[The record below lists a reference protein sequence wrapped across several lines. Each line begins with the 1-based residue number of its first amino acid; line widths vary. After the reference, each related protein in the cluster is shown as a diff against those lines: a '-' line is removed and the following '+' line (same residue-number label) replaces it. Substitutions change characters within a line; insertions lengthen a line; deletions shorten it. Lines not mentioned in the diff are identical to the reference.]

1 MLRDTAG
8 TTYGAADLRPVLPVF
23 RYPLALYKRLCGL
36 GTRKKPGSTWRTNN
50 MSPRIRVLVIQN
62 DCARLISMMLWL
74 EQFAEFE
81 IAGIV
86 DDSQRLQEQLVEN
99 EPDVLLIDAE
109 SLSPER
115 VKCLKALHAFPN
127 APALIIIGE
136 SAQADLLMAQESDLH
151 LTQATSVNELCES
164 LRKANNRRR
173 QVFVTANMP
182 LTKAG

>member
-1 MLRDTAG
+1 
-8 TTYGAADLRPVLPVF
+8 
-23 RYPLALYKRLCGL
+23 
-36 GTRKKPGSTWRTNN
+36 

-62 DCARLISMMLWL
+62 DCANLISLMLWL

-81 IAGIV
+81 IAGV
-86 DDSQRLQEQLVEN
+86 GDDTQNLQEQMVQN

-109 SLSPER
+109 SLSPQR
-115 VKCLKALHAFPN
+115 LKCLKKLRAFPN
-127 APALIIIGE
+127 APALVIIGE
-136 SAQADLLMAQESDLH
+136 SAYSEHLLSQESDLH
-151 LTQATSVNELCES
+151 LNQATSVHELCES

>member
-1 MLRDTAG
+1 
-8 TTYGAADLRPVLPVF
+8 
-23 RYPLALYKRLCGL
+23 
-36 GTRKKPGSTWRTNN
+36 

-62 DCARLISMMLWL
+62 DCAKLISLMLWL

-81 IAGIV
+81 IAGV
-86 DDSQRLQEQLVEN
+86 GDDTHNLQEQMVQH
-99 EPDVLLIDAE
+99 EPDVLLIDAD

-115 VKCLKALHAFPN
+115 LKCLKKLRAFPN
-127 APALIIIGE
+127 APALVIIGE
-136 SAQADLLMAQESDLH
+136 SVYSETFLSQESDLH
-151 LTQATSVNELCES
+151 LNLATSVNELCDS